1 MTRRNDDKR
10 GNPEFSGSDPQEA
23 EYGRKVEARFTKEAN
38 AKSQQGDGGR
48 VSRKV
53 GKTHA
58 DDGGEHRF

>member
-1 MTRRNDDKR
+1 MTRKDDDKR
-10 GNPEFSGSDPQEA
+10 GNREFEGSEPHEA

-38 AKSQQGDGGR
+38 AKGVQGDRGQ

-53 GKTHA
+53 GKSHA